1 MSLCDYRA
9 DEYVLMPAS
18 GSLSAL
24 CCVRQI
30 ARTVPSIGFS
40 DGLANASACAG
51 QQDVL
56 PLQ

>member
-9 DEYVLMPAS
+9 DEYVSMPAS

-24 CCVRQI
+24 FSVRQV